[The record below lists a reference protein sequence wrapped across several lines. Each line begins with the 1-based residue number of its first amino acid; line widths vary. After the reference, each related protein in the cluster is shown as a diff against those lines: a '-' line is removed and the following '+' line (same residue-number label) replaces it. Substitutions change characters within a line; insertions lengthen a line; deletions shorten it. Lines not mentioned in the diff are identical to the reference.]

1 MIKTTNMKKVLF
13 LLVSVLFEFSEKQ
26 ISGRTVK
33 LMIDYEDVLNADTFV
48 E

>member
-1 MIKTTNMKKVLF
+1 MFVFEKFTFPDQKVF
-13 LLVSVLFEFSEKQ
+13 TIEFSEKQ